1 MREVPKVLLSFF
13 LTTNRFHFNTTN
25 MVEIQ
30 MILINEYG
38 EFKGRKTIL
47 SVEDYNT
54 FLTMC
59 KNFHSA
65 GGFDLTCEDGT
76 FMVFAPQ
83 IVQKSILK
91 INNII
96 IEQNV

>member
-1 MREVPKVLLSFF
+1 
-13 LTTNRFHFNTTN
+13 

-59 KNFHSA
+59 KSFHSA

-91 INNII
+91 INKRI
-96 IEQNV
+96 IEKENV

>member
-1 MREVPKVLLSFF
+1 
-13 LTTNRFHFNTTN
+13 

-38 EFKGRKTIL
+38 EFKGKKTIL
-47 SVEDYNT
+47 SIEDYNN
-54 FLTMC
+54 FLSMS
-59 KNFHSA
+59 KAFHTA
-65 GGFDLTCEDGT
+65 GSFHLTCEDGT

-91 INNII
+91 INNRI
-96 IEQNV
+96 IEE

>member
-1 MREVPKVLLSFF
+1 
-13 LTTNRFHFNTTN
+13 
-25 MVEIQ
+25 
-30 MILINEYG
+30 MIIINDFG
-38 EFKGRKTIL
+38 EFKGRKTLL
-47 SVEDYNT
+47 SVEDYNS
-54 FLTMC
+54 FITMC
-59 KNFHSA
+59 KTFHSA
-65 GGFDLTCEDGT
+65 GGFELTCEDGT

>member
-1 MREVPKVLLSFF
+1 
-13 LTTNRFHFNTTN
+13 

-30 MILINEYG
+30 MIIINEYG

-54 FLTMC
+54 FITMC

-96 IEQNV
+96 IEKENV

>member
-1 MREVPKVLLSFF
+1 
-13 LTTNRFHFNTTN
+13 

-65 GGFDLTCEDGT
+65 GGFDFTCEDGT

>member
-1 MREVPKVLLSFF
+1 
-13 LTTNRFHFNTTN
+13 
-25 MVEIQ
+25 
-30 MILINEYG
+30 MIIINEYG

-96 IEQNV
+96 IEKENV

>member
-1 MREVPKVLLSFF
+1 
-13 LTTNRFHFNTTN
+13 

-30 MILINEYG
+30 MIIINEYG

-59 KNFHSA
+59 KTFHSA
-65 GGFDLTCEDGT
+65 GGNFTNLPEDY
-76 FMVFAPQ
+76 FV
-83 IVQKSILK
+83 IK
-91 INNII
+91 
-96 IEQNV
+96 

>member
-1 MREVPKVLLSFF
+1 
-13 LTTNRFHFNTTN
+13 

-47 SVEDYNT
+47 SVEDYNS

-59 KNFHSA
+59 KSFHSA
-65 GGFDLTCEDGT
+65 GSFELTCEDGT

-96 IEQNV
+96 IEKENV

>member
-1 MREVPKVLLSFF
+1 
-13 LTTNRFHFNTTN
+13 
-25 MVEIQ
+25 
-30 MILINEYG
+30 MIIINEYG
-38 EFKGRKTIL
+38 EFKGRSTIL
-47 SVEDYNT
+47 SAEDYNT

-59 KNFHSA
+59 KSFHSA

-91 INNII
+91 INNRI
-96 IEQNV
+96 IEEENV

>member
-1 MREVPKVLLSFF
+1 
-13 LTTNRFHFNTTN
+13 

-30 MILINEYG
+30 MIIINEYG

-96 IEQNV
+96 IEKENV

>member
-1 MREVPKVLLSFF
+1 
-13 LTTNRFHFNTTN
+13 

-30 MILINEYG
+30 MILINDYG

-59 KNFHSA
+59 KTFHSA

-91 INNII
+91 INNRI
-96 IEQNV
+96 IEKENV

>member
-1 MREVPKVLLSFF
+1 
-13 LTTNRFHFNTTN
+13 

-59 KNFHSA
+59 KTFHSA

>member
-1 MREVPKVLLSFF
+1 
-13 LTTNRFHFNTTN
+13 
-25 MVEIQ
+25 
-30 MILINEYG
+30 MIIINEYG

-59 KNFHSA
+59 KTFHSA

>member
-1 MREVPKVLLSFF
+1 
-13 LTTNRFHFNTTN
+13 
-25 MVEIQ
+25 

-59 KNFHSA
+59 KGFHSA

-96 IEQNV
+96 IEKENV

>member
-1 MREVPKVLLSFF
+1 
-13 LTTNRFHFNTTN
+13 
-25 MVEIQ
+25 

-59 KNFHSA
+59 KSFHSA

>member
-1 MREVPKVLLSFF
+1 M
-13 LTTNRFHFNTTN
+13 FHFNTTN

-30 MILINEYG
+30 MIVINDFG
-38 EFKGRKTIL
+38 EFRGRKTIL
-47 SVEDYNT
+47 TIEDFNS

-91 INNII
+91 INKRI
-96 IEQNV
+96 IEKENV

>member
-1 MREVPKVLLSFF
+1 
-13 LTTNRFHFNTTN
+13 

>member
-1 MREVPKVLLSFF
+1 
-13 LTTNRFHFNTTN
+13 

-30 MILINEYG
+30 MIIINEYG

-59 KNFHSA
+59 KSFHSA

>member
-1 MREVPKVLLSFF
+1 
-13 LTTNRFHFNTTN
+13 

-30 MILINEYG
+30 MIIINEYG

-54 FLTMC
+54 FITMC
-59 KNFHSA
+59 KTFHSA

>member
-1 MREVPKVLLSFF
+1 
-13 LTTNRFHFNTTN
+13 

-47 SVEDYNT
+47 SVEDYNS

-59 KNFHSA
+59 KSFHSA
-65 GGFDLTCEDGT
+65 GGFELTCEDGT

-96 IEQNV
+96 IEKENV

>member
-1 MREVPKVLLSFF
+1 
-13 LTTNRFHFNTTN
+13 

-59 KNFHSA
+59 KTFHSA

-96 IEQNV
+96 IEKENV

>member
-1 MREVPKVLLSFF
+1 
-13 LTTNRFHFNTTN
+13 

-59 KNFHSA
+59 KSFHSA

>member
-1 MREVPKVLLSFF
+1 
-13 LTTNRFHFNTTN
+13 

-47 SVEDYNT
+47 SIEDYNS
-54 FLTMC
+54 FLGMS
-59 KNFHSA
+59 KGFHTA
-65 GGFDLTCEDGT
+65 GSFELTCEDGT

-91 INNII
+91 INNRI
-96 IEQNV
+96 IEEENV

>member
-1 MREVPKVLLSFF
+1 
-13 LTTNRFHFNTTN
+13 

-30 MILINEYG
+30 MIIINEYG

-91 INNII
+91 INNRI
-96 IEQNV
+96 IEEENV

>member
-1 MREVPKVLLSFF
+1 
-13 LTTNRFHFNTTN
+13 

-30 MILINEYG
+30 MIIINDFG
-38 EFKGRKTIL
+38 EFKGRKTLL
-47 SVEDYNT
+47 SVEDYNS
-54 FLTMC
+54 FITMC
-59 KNFHSA
+59 KTFHSA
-65 GGFDLTCEDGT
+65 GGFELTCEDGT

>member
-1 MREVPKVLLSFF
+1 
-13 LTTNRFHFNTTN
+13 

-30 MILINEYG
+30 MIIINEYG

-59 KNFHSA
+59 KTFHSA

-96 IEQNV
+96 IEKENV

>member
-1 MREVPKVLLSFF
+1 
-13 LTTNRFHFNTTN
+13 
-25 MVEIQ
+25 

-54 FLTMC
+54 FITMC